1 MVPVW
6 SPLPMIAFEL
16 ISVAVLILLN
26 GFFAMS
32 ELAIVSSRRLR
43 LVSMADNGNSGA
55 KVALE
60 LFDEPSRFLSAV
72 QIGITLVGTLA
83 AAVSG
88 ATLAERLGGVLNE
101 IAWINPQ
108 GETVAFIAVVMM
120 ITVLSVIFGELVP
133 KRIALSAPERIASYV
148 ARPLNMIA
156 KGARPLVAFMQW
168 ASASTLWLMGV
179 KTTPNQGVTE
189 EEVKTV
195 LAEGAEAGVIEQEE
209 RRMMEEVLRLADR
222 SVESIM
228 VPRRDIYWIDLGD
241 GDEKVKQEIR
251 ESAYSRILVGQDGA
265 IDEPLGVVMKKDL
278 LDAML
283 EGKPFDVRAVLHQP
297 IYVPESAT
305 ALNVLQ
311 LFKTQPVHFGIV
323 VDEYGSIQGIVTP
336 NDLMSAI
343 AGDLQEDDSPTTPSV
358 LARQDGTYLVDGRC
372 DLSELQDALG
382 LKLDGDH
389 DFHTA
394 AGLALEAFKRLPREG
409 EITSWADWSIEVM
422 DMDGPRIDKLL
433 FKKT

>member
-1 MVPVW
+1 
-6 SPLPMIAFEL
+6 MIALEL
-16 ISVAVLILLN
+16 LSVAVLILLN

-32 ELAIVSSRRLR
+32 EMAIVSSRRMR
-43 LVSMADNGNSGA
+43 LAAMAEQNHPGA
-55 KVALE
+55 RVALK

-88 ATLAERLGGVLNE
+88 ATLADRLGASLDE
-101 IAWINPQ
+101 IAWIAPRG
-108 GETVAFIAVVMM
+108 GEVAFGLVVVA
-120 ITVLSVIFGELVP
+120 ITVLQTIFGELVP
-133 KRIALSAPERIASYV
+133 KRIALSNPEAIASRV

-156 KGARPLVAFMQW
+156 RVARPLVVFMQW
-168 ASASTLWLMGV
+168 ASAGTLWLLRV
-179 KTTPNQGVTE
+179 KTTNHQGVTE

-195 LAEGAEAGVIEQEE
+195 LAEGAEAGAIEPEE

-241 GDEKVKQEIR
+241 GDDKVRQEIR
-251 ESAYSRILVGQDGA
+251 ESPYSRILVGQNGTL
-265 IDEPLGVVMKKDL
+265 DEPLGVVMKKDL
-278 LDAML
+278 LDAL
-283 EGKPFDVRAVLHQP
+283 LAGKPFDVRAALQQP

-343 AGDLQEDDSPTTPSV
+343 AGDLHEDDTSTTPSV
-358 LARQDGTYLVDGRC
+358 LARQDGSYLVDGRC
-372 DLSELQDALG
+372 DLSELEDALG
-382 LKLDGDH
+382 LKLGDV

-394 AGLALEAFKRLPREG
+394 AGLALEAFRRLPREG
-409 EITSWADWSIEVM
+409 EIATWEEWTIEVM

-433 FKKT
+433 FKKG

>member
-1 MVPVW
+1 
-6 SPLPMIAFEL
+6 MIALEL

-32 ELAIVSSRRLR
+32 EMAIVSSRRLR
-43 LVSMADNGNSGA
+43 LMSMSEQGDPGA
-55 KVALE
+55 KVALK

-88 ATLAERLGGVLNE
+88 ATLAERLGGVLNDVSW
-101 IAWINPQ
+101 IAPR
-108 GETVAFIAVVMM
+108 GEEVAFGLVVVA
-120 ITVLSVIFGELVP
+120 ITFLSVIFGELVP
-133 KRIALSAPERIASYV
+133 KRIALSNPELIAARV
-148 ARPLNMIA
+148 ARPLNLIA
-156 KGARPLVAFMQW
+156 RLARPLVTLMQW
-168 ASASTLWLMGV
+168 ASAGTLWLLRI
-179 KTTPNQGVTE
+179 KLTPNQGVTE

-195 LAEGAEAGVIEQEE
+195 LAEGAEAGVIEHEE

-241 GDEKVKQEIR
+241 GDEKVRQEIR
-251 ESAYSRILVGQDGA
+251 ESPYSRILVGQDGGL
-265 IDEPLGVVMKKDL
+265 DEPLGVVMKKDL
-278 LDAML
+278 LNAL
-283 EGKPFDVRAVLHQP
+283 LAGKPFDVRAALQQP

-343 AGDLQEDDSPTTPSV
+343 AGELQEDDAPATPSV
-358 LARQDGTYLVDGRC
+358 LARQDGSYLVDGRC
-372 DLSELQDALG
+372 DLSELEDALG
-382 LKLDGDH
+382 LKLDRDA

-394 AGLALEAFKRLPREG
+394 AGLALEAFRRLPREG
-409 EITSWADWSIEVM
+409 EIATWEDWTIEVM

-433 FKKT
+433 FKKA

>member
-1 MVPVW
+1 
-6 SPLPMIAFEL
+6 MIAFEL

-32 ELAIVSSRRLR
+32 EMAIVSSRRLR
-43 LVSMADNGNSGA
+43 LVSMAEQGNPGA
-55 KVALE
+55 KVALQ

-88 ATLAERLGGVLNE
+88 ATLAERLGGSLNDVS
-101 IAWINPQ
+101 WINPR
-108 GETVAFIAVVMM
+108 GEETAFVLVVVA
-120 ITVLSVIFGELVP
+120 ITFLQTIFGELVP
-133 KRIALSAPERIASYV
+133 KRIALANPEAIASV
-148 ARPLNMIA
+148 VSRPLNAIA
-156 KGARPLVAFMQW
+156 RIARPLVVFMQW
-168 ASASTLWLMGV
+168 ASAGTLWLLGIRQ
-179 KTTPNQGVTE
+179 TTNQGVTE

-195 LAEGAEAGVIEQEE
+195 LAEGAEAGAIEPEE

-241 GDEKVKQEIR
+241 GEAKVRQEIR
-251 ESAYSRILVGQDGA
+251 ESPYSRILVGQDGA
-265 IDEPLGVVMKKDL
+265 LDEPLGVVMKKDL
-278 LDAML
+278 LDAL
-283 EGKPFDVRAVLHQP
+283 LADKPFDVRAVLQQP

-343 AGDLQEDDSPTTPSV
+343 AGELQEDDAPATPSV
-358 LARQDGTYLVDGRC
+358 LARQDGSYLVDGRC
-372 DLSELQDALG
+372 DLSELEDALG
-382 LKLDGDH
+382 LKLDRDG

-409 EITSWADWSIEVM
+409 DIATFEGWTIEVM

-433 FKKT
+433 FKKG

>member
-1 MVPVW
+1 
-6 SPLPMIAFEL
+6 MIALEL
-16 ISVAVLILLN
+16 LSVAVLIILN

-32 ELAIVSSRRLR
+32 ELAIVSSRRMR
-43 LVSMADNGNSGA
+43 LVAMAEQGHPGA
-55 KVALE
+55 KVALQ

-88 ATLAERLGGVLNE
+88 ATLAERLGGVLNRVSW
-101 IAWINPQ
+101 IAPS
-108 GETVAFIAVVMM
+108 GETVAFVLVVVA
-120 ITVLSVIFGELVP
+120 ITFLSVIFGELVP
-133 KRIALSAPERIASYV
+133 KRIALATPETIASWV
-148 ARPLNMIA
+148 ARPLNLIA
-156 KGARPLVAFMQW
+156 RIARPLVVTMQY
-168 ASASTLWLMGV
+168 ASAATLWLLRIKM
-179 KTTPNQGVTE
+179 TPNQGVTE

-195 LAEGAEAGVIEQEE
+195 LAEGAEAGAIEHEE

-228 VPRRDIYWIDLGD
+228 VPRRDVYWIDLGD
-241 GDEKVKQEIR
+241 GDEKVRQEIR
-251 ESAYSRILVGQDGA
+251 ESAYSRILVGQDGG

-278 LDAML
+278 LDAIL
-283 EGKPFDVRAVLHQP
+283 ADKPFDVRAALRQP

-311 LFKTQPVHFGIV
+311 LFKTQPVHFAIV

-343 AGDLQEDDSPTTPSV
+343 AGDLQEDDAPTTPSV
-358 LARQDGTYLVDGRC
+358 IVREDGSYLIDGRC
-372 DLSELQDALG
+372 DLSELEDALG
-382 LKLDGDH
+382 LKVDRDV
-389 DFHTA
+389 DFHTV
-394 AGLALEAFKRLPREG
+394 AGLALEAFRRLPREG
-409 EITSWADWSIEVM
+409 EIAVWEDEWRIEVM

-433 FKKT
+433 FKKD

>member
-1 MVPVW
+1 MVA
-6 SPLPMIAFEL
+6 IEL
-16 ISVAVLILLN
+16 LAVAVLIVLN

-32 ELAIVSSRRLR
+32 ELAIVSSRRMR
-43 LVSMADNGNSGA
+43 LLTMAENGNVGA
-55 KVALE
+55 KVALQ

-88 ATLAERLGGVLNE
+88 ATLADRFGGVLNE
-101 IAWINPQ
+101 ISWIAPNGP
-108 GETVAFIAVVMM
+108 TVAFIGVVVA
-120 ITVLSVIFGELVP
+120 ITMLSVIFGELVP
-133 KRIALSAPERIASYV
+133 KRIALAAPERIASIV
-148 ARPLNMIA
+148 SRPLNFIA
-156 KGARPLVAFMQW
+156 RAARPLVAFMQW
-168 ASASTLWLMGV
+168 ASASTLWLLGV
-179 KTTPNQGVTE
+179 KLTPSQGVTE

-241 GDEKVKQEIR
+241 GDEKVRQEIR
-251 ESAYSRILVGQDGA
+251 ESTYSRILVGQDGA
-265 IDEPLGVVMKKDL
+265 LDEPLGVVMKKDL

-283 EGKPFDVRAVLHQP
+283 AGQPFDVRAALQPP

-305 ALNVLQ
+305 ALNLLQ
-311 LFKTQPVHFGIV
+311 LFKSQPVHFAIV

-343 AGDLQEDDSPTTPSV
+343 AGDLQEDDAPSTPSI
-358 LARQDGTYLVDGRC
+358 LARQDGSYLVDGRC
-372 DLSELQDALG
+372 DLSDLEDSLG
-382 LKLDGDH
+382 VRLARDL

-409 EITSWADWSIEVM
+409 EIAMWEDWSIEVV

-433 FKKT
+433 FKKS